1 MNNQRASDAT
11 SRNRTNK
18 NRTLREKTAMPAVYG
33 NVYIFNIYSSP
44 IVTITLNGGTVA
56 ANGIPAPVPPP
67 VTAPAL
73 PYTPSQ
79 VAVPKCNLYLSQGA
93 PSQFMCGTANP
104 NSITISFDGYLWNA
118 QVYIPGPAD
127 HPGMPYD
134 KDLFCYVAFE
144 QLYIFDND
152 GNNILQP
159 PNNTQSANATASSAP
174 GGGKSESA
182 EVEDEEIEEGE

>member
-1 MNNQRASDAT
+1 M
-11 SRNRTNK
+11 
-18 NRTLREKTAMPAVYG
+18 AVYG
-33 NVYIFNIYSSP
+33 SVYIFNIYSSP
-44 IVTITLNGGTVA
+44 ISSITLNGGPVA
-56 ANGIPAPVPPP
+56 GIPATGMPAPQQPP

-79 VAVPKCNLYLSQGA
+79 VAVPKCNFVLNQGDA
-93 PSQFMCGTANP
+93 GGLFMCGTANP
-104 NSITISFDGYLWNA
+104 NSITISFDGYVWNA
-118 QVYIPGPAD
+118 QIYIPGPAD

-182 EVEDEEIEEGE
+182 EVEDEEFEEGE